1 MQHIQWLFGED
12 LEGAVV
18 AEELHEDGSPH
29 LHACIVL
36 KKRLHLTD
44 AGMILDP
51 LTAQHGNYQAVRHF
65 HDCLR
70 YVIKDKSYVEHKL
83 NVEEILRKKGGKF
96 AEAVMMLAEG
106 KQLEELETEYLPTIA
121 MHKRKLDEFIAWCD
135 IKRMRA
141 NLVEYAGLVYE
152 GTHLQTQLIV
162 DWLNRNVREPR
173 EFKQTQLWVAGPPNY
188 GKTTLINMLNSRLS
202 TYMMPLDEEFYDAYN
217 DQDYDLV
224 VLDEFKAHKTIQFLN
239 LWAQGGQMTIR
250 KKGSQGVK
258 KKNLPLVILSNYTP
272 KECYSKSSDYALAPL
287 LVRFQ
292 VINLGD
298 PIDINNIVIKKADVS
313 IL

>member
-1 MQHIQWLFGED
+1 MQHIQWLFAED
-12 LEGAVV
+12 LSGAVV
-18 AEELHEDGSPH
+18 AEEEHEDGSPH
-29 LHACIVL
+29 LHAVIVL
-36 KKRLHLTD
+36 KKRLHLSD
-44 AGMILDP
+44 SGRILDP
-51 LTAQHGNYQAVRHF
+51 LTGQHGNYQAVRSF

-70 YVIKDKSYVEHKL
+70 YVTKGKRYVSYKL
-83 NVEEILRKKGGKF
+83 DVSAILKKMGGKF
-96 AEAVMMLAEG
+96 AEAVLMLAEG
-106 KQLEELETEYLPTIA
+106 KQLEDLDEDFLPTIA

-135 IKRMRA
+135 IKRTRV
-141 NLVEYAGLVYE
+141 NLVAYGGLVYE
-152 GTHLQTQLIV
+152 GTHLQTQIIV
-162 DWLNRNVREPR
+162 DWLNRNVRQKR

-217 DQDYDLV
+217 DQDYDMV

-258 KKNLPLVILSNYTP
+258 KKNLPLIILSNYTP

-292 VINLGD
+292 VVNLGD
-298 PIDINNIVIKKADVS
+298 PIDTCNIVVKSAEIKE
-313 IL
+313 